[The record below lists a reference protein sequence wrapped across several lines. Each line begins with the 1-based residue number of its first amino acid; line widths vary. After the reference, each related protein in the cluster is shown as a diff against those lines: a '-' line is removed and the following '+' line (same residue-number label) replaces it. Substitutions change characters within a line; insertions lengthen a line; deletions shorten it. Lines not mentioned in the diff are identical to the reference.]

1 MALALAIVL
10 FLTIALVL
18 FSFGAAAYAPSSV
31 LGSRLRSLGWQK
43 NKAPEKPALKERLEQ
58 ALDPFSRAIPLS
70 PSEVSRTRRW
80 LIQAGYRESRHL
92 TVYMGSRL
100 AMALF
105 ALLLVVAISGVDSPL
120 LMVSVA
126 AFGFFLPRFA
136 LKRMI
141 KARQQRIKL
150 GLPDALDLTV
160 ICVEAGLALD
170 QALMRVGQDLHH
182 AHPELS
188 DEFHLVNLEMR
199 AGKPRAEALRN
210 LVERT
215 GVDDIRA
222 LVGTLIQTDRFG
234 TSISQALRVHSDS
247 LRTERRQR
255 AEEQAAKTTI
265 KMVIPLVLFI
275 LPSIIFVTLGPA
287 IIELIRTLAPVTG
300 H

>member
-1 MALALAIVL
+1 MALALTIIV
-10 FLTIALVL
+10 FLTIVL
-18 FSFGAAAYAPSSV
+18 AVFSFGAAAYAPSSL
-31 LGSRLRSLGWQK
+31 LGARLRALGWQK
-43 NKAPEKPALKERLEQ
+43 AEPVERPALKERLEQ
-58 ALDPFSRAIPLS
+58 ALDPLSRAIPLS
-70 PSEVSRTRRW
+70 PSDVSRTRRW
-80 LIQAGYRESRHL
+80 LIQAGYRDPRHL
-92 TVYMGSRL
+92 TIYVGSRL
-100 AMALF
+100 ACAF
-105 ALLLVVAISGVDSPL
+105 VALVVVLATSGVSSPIL
-120 LMVSVA
+120 LMSVT
-126 AFGFFLPRFA
+126 AFGFFLPRFV
-136 LKRMI
+136 LKRKI
-141 KARQQRIKL
+141 QQRQQRIKL

-170 QALMRVGQDLHH
+170 QAMMRVGQDLHH

-215 GVDDIRA
+215 GVDDIRS

-234 TSISQALRVHSDS
+234 TSVAQALRVHSDS

-265 KMVIPLVLFI
+265 KMVIPLVLFV

-287 IIELIRTLAPVTG
+287 VIQLIRTLMPVAK
-300 H
+300 